1 MINFFYET
9 DFILNNEER
18 YSSWAAQVVTSES
31 CSVGEINYIFCND
44 EYLHKINL
52 DYLQHDD
59 YTDIISFDYSEG
71 SLLHGDIYI
80 SIERVLDNSKTF
92 NVSFDDELLRV
103 RAHGLLHYCGF
114 KDKSNSE
121 SIIMR
126 DKEEEKIA
134 LFHVKQ

>member
-1 MINFFYET
+1 M
-9 DFILNNEER
+9 
-18 YSSWAAQVVTSES
+18 
-31 CSVGEINYIFCND
+31 
-44 EYLHKINL
+44 

-103 RAHGLLHYCGF
+103 MAHGLLHYCGF